1 MISRVKALF
10 QNLKDDVFLKYPV
23 TVIGIWIGAVLV
35 AIYSEYTTRDNSEF
49 VLKVVQFV
57 WIFNAGSLFTEV
69 IFDRSNRLKQII
81 GYCIA
86 ALIAISYVGVAGYN
100 KYYLFGLKSE
110 RVHVMA
116 FRLLLVYL
124 AWIAALCIYR
134 MFKNS
139 GQQFETYCLSA
150 FCGAARTSIVYGL
163 FALGLAMVIWVFD
176 TLIADTGS
184 MLPVTEIVL
193 ACGLYTQGLLLAFS
207 KPQET
212 FTRFLEIVVKYVLLL
227 LTIAAFA
234 VIYLYI
240 FKIIIQW
247 DLPSNE
253 VFGILSWLF
262 ALGMPVLTVAGHCSD
277 DRIGKL
283 ALKLPYAFVP
293 FVALQVLCI
302 GIRIHEY
309 GLTDARYSACVL
321 IIVECIYLIL
331 YRLDRHK
338 MLPYM
343 LQIMALIS
351 TLTFFAPVVNGDSMV
366 FTSQRLRFERYLN
379 KVEQGVELDYQDARR
394 FVGAY
399 DALWGT
405 EKGDAYLGAISDSQ
419 IRLVKQYRNTYSS
432 HDEEPKITR
441 TYGRASATDAMDI
454 AGHNMLY
461 EVKADSRDL
470 EKSEIIDMNH
480 IKFYGVG
487 SDIEVT
493 VDLADFAQTAHEY
506 DRDDEEIDVWMA
518 DNYVFKLDD
527 GTELYVSYLGLE
539 YNENSEEFTYYCFEG
554 YYLK

>member
-1 MISRVKALF
+1 
-10 QNLKDDVFLKYPV
+10 
-23 TVIGIWIGAVLV
+23 
-35 AIYSEYTTRDNSEF
+35 
-49 VLKVVQFV
+49 
-57 WIFNAGSLFTEV
+57 
-69 IFDRSNRLKQII
+69 
-81 GYCIA
+81 
-86 ALIAISYVGVAGYN
+86 
-100 KYYLFGLKSE
+100 
-110 RVHVMA
+110 
-116 FRLLLVYL
+116 
-124 AWIAALCIYR
+124 
-134 MFKNS
+134 
-139 GQQFETYCLSA
+139 
-150 FCGAARTSIVYGL
+150 
-163 FALGLAMVIWVFD
+163 
-176 TLIADTGS
+176 
-184 MLPVTEIVL
+184 
-193 ACGLYTQGLLLAFS
+193 
-207 KPQET
+207 
-212 FTRFLEIVVKYVLLL
+212 
-227 LTIAAFA
+227 
-234 VIYLYI
+234 
-240 FKIIIQW
+240 
-247 DLPSNE
+247 
-253 VFGILSWLF
+253 
-262 ALGMPVLTVAGHCSD
+262 
-277 DRIGKL
+277 
-283 ALKLPYAFVP
+283 FVP